1 MVYFIL
7 YKLLKMASFFF
18 KTKWVSEASCYAMQR
33 LSTEVGLD
41 LSTRDKEEQTMV

>member
-7 YKLLKMASFFF
+7 YKQLKMAFF

-41 LSTRDKEEQTMV
+41 LSTRE